1 MTTRL
6 MTLIAAV
13 ALTGTVFA
21 SPARADDASDVRA
34 AISGQLEAFRSDDGA
49 SAYSYAAPN
58 IQALF
63 PSPQIFM
70 GMVRSGYDP
79 VYRSS
84 NTVFGALK
92 AEGAGFRQEVYLTD
106 QSGQSWIAS
115 YTLER
120 QTDGSMKITGC
131 AIRKGDDLAA

>member
-1 MTTRL
+1 MASRL
-6 MTLIAAV
+6 VMLMATV
-13 ALTGTVFA
+13 ALTAMVLAF
-21 SPARADDASDVRA
+21 PARAGDASDVRA

-58 IQALF
+58 IQAMF

-92 AEGAGFRQEVYLTD
+92 AEGVGFRQEVYLTD
-106 QSGQSWIAS
+106 QNGQSWIA
-115 YTLER
+115 R
-120 QTDGSMKITGC
+120 RRTG
-131 AIRKGDDLAA
+131 R